1 MPGHG
6 RCWGRGRRE
15 RGQGESGEKE
25 RGLMGCFVWGG
36 KGNKSH
42 CVETSGK
49 RGNSLLG
56 DLGKYI
62 PGAGNGGA
70 IMFE

>member
-1 MPGHG
+1 
-6 RCWGRGRRE
+6 
-15 RGQGESGEKE
+15 
-25 RGLMGCFVWGG
+25 MGCFVWGG
-36 KGNKSH
+36 KGNKPHS
-42 CVETSGK
+42 VETSGK